1 MKEVIF
7 VKEVSFHLRD
17 VRRKK
22 KLTQTEL
29 AEKSGILQQNISNYE
44 TGFKSPTLESAA
56 KIADALGVSL
66 DELVSIREAHEQVGK
81 KLIKLSKKGK

>member
-1 MKEVIF
+1 MKEV
-7 VKEVSFHLRD
+7 KLNL
-17 VRRKK
+17 KK
-22 KLTQTEL
+22 IRVNKNITQVEL
-29 AEKSGILQQNISNYE
+29 SDMTGITQQNISAYE
-44 TGFKSPTLESAA
+44 TGKNIPLLDSAA